1 MYRIVRKDLRLKC
14 FKKRRAQELTAANRD
29 ARLTRAKKLL
39 RLYPQSAVDFI
50 FFSDEKIFTVAP
62 PVNLQNDRV
71 YVPQSSKKR
80 DVAADRL
87 LRTRPTFSKSLMVS
101 VAVSKLGCTELIFV
115 QPGANV
121 NGAYYRDELL
131 VKQMLPAIRQIA
143 GDHFI
148 FQQDSAPAHHRDT
161 IEFLRRSTPQFITPD
176 LWPPNSP
183 GARFSKVPKSDLGT
197 FENRSPDLNPVDYN
211 IWDVMQD
218 RVYKTAIR
226 DLDDLKRRL
235 IAEWSGLQQAEYCR
249 RRCRSVAQT
258 SALLRGNERPSLRTF
273 AVTLQLEL
281 V

>member
-1 MYRIVRKDLRLKC
+1 VYRIVRKDLRLKC

-115 QPGANV
+115 QPGAKV

-131 VKQMLPAIRQIA
+131 AKHMLPAIRQIA

-148 FQQDSAPAHHRDT
+148 FQQDSAPAHPARDT
-161 IEFLRRSTPQFITPD
+161 VEFLRRSTPQFITPD

-183 GARFSKVPKSDLGT
+183 DPQPGRLQDLGCDAGSSIQDSDPRPG
-197 FENRSPDLNPVDYN
+197 RSEATSDC
-211 IWDVMQD
+211 
-218 RVYKTAIR
+218 RVV
-226 DLDDLKRRL
+226 
-235 IAEWSGLQQAEYCR
+235 WSAAEYRR

-258 SALLRGNERPSLRTF
+258 SALLRGNERPSLRIF

>member
-1 MYRIVRKDLRLKC
+1 VYRIVRKDLRLKC

-39 RLYPQSAVDFI
+39 RLYPQSAVNFI
-50 FFSDEKIFTVAP
+50 FFSDEKMFTVAP

-115 QPGANV
+115 QPGAKV

-131 VKQMLPAIRQIA
+131 AKHMLPAIRQIA

-148 FQQDSAPAHHRDT
+148 FQQDSAPAHRARLHSRDASR
-161 IEFLRRSTPQFITPD
+161 LNC
-176 LWPPNSP
+176 LH
-183 GARFSKVPKSDLGT
+183 GAIPIALSASDFPFRLLVDAVTHVLSVFRVCKVP
-197 FENRSPDLNPVDYN
+197 
-211 IWDVMQD
+211 
-218 RVYKTAIR
+218 
-226 DLDDLKRRL
+226 
-235 IAEWSGLQQAEYCR
+235 
-249 RRCRSVAQT
+249 
-258 SALLRGNERPSLRTF
+258 
-273 AVTLQLEL
+273 
-281 V
+281 